1 MAPRHTASA
10 RARQV
15 VARCKRER
23 IQLVR
28 FLYCGNDSVIRGKAC
43 HAAFLPS
50 YIASG
55 IGLTVAMQSFNM
67 LDQLAPEGSFGP
79 VGEIRLVPDLDSFA
93 VLPYVPGSARLLCR
107 METLDGEPWGAC
119 PRSFLERMIERA
131 GAEGFALKAAFENE
145 FTLARQDGDGYA
157 PLDHSPCF
165 STIGMDGAASVMGE
179 IIEALAAQG
188 VSPEQ
193 YYAELGP
200 GQQELPIRYDD
211 ALRAADHQITVRETA
226 RGVALRHGLVA
237 SFAPKPFPDEAGNG
251 SHIHF
256 SLWRTRDGANH
267 FHDPKGRYGLSAAAQ
282 AFMAGVLA
290 HLPGLLALTAPSVN
304 SYRRL
309 QPRFWS
315 SAYAAWGPD
324 NREAAVRVP
333 SKRRRIEMES
343 TNLEL
348 KPCDPSNNPYLALG
362 GLLAAG
368 LDGMARGLDPGEPT
382 LVDPDSL
389 DEAERSRRGIRRHP
403 ASLAEALD
411 ALERDDVLATA
422 LGPMLFK
429 EYLVVKR
436 SEVRAFAGKDVAFEL
451 AQHFY
456 KY

>member
-1 MAPRHTASA
+1 
-10 RARQV
+10 
-15 VARCKRER
+15 
-23 IQLVR
+23 
-28 FLYCGNDSVIRGKAC
+28 
-43 HAAFLPS
+43 
-50 YIASG
+50 
-55 IGLTVAMQSFNM
+55 
-67 LDQLAPEGSFGP
+67 
-79 VGEIRLVPDLDSFA
+79 
-93 VLPYVPGSARLLCR
+93 
-107 METLDGEPWGAC
+107 
-119 PRSFLERMIERA
+119 
-131 GAEGFALKAAFENE
+131 
-145 FTLARQDGDGYA
+145 
-157 PLDHSPCF
+157 
-165 STIGMDGAASVMGE
+165 MDGAATVMGE
-179 IIEALAAQG
+179 IVEALVAQG
-188 VSPEQ
+188 VAPEQ

-211 ALRAADHQITVRETA
+211 ALRAADNQITVRETA

-237 SFAPKPFPDEAGNG
+237 SFAPKPFPEEAGNG

-267 FHDPKGRYGLSAAAQ
+267 FHDAKGRYGLSAAGQ
-282 AFMAGVLA
+282 AFMAGVLT
-290 HLPGLLALTAPSVN
+290 HLPALLALTAPSVN

-382 LVDPDSL
+382 LVDPDAL
-389 DEAERSRRGIRRHP
+389 DPAERERRGIRRHP
-403 ASLAEALD
+403 ASLGEALD
-411 ALERDDVLATA
+411 ALERDEVLAGA
-422 LGPMLFK
+422 LGPTLFK
-429 EYLVVKR
+429 EYLLVKR
-436 SEVRAFAGKDVAFEL
+436 SEVRAFAGKDLAFEL